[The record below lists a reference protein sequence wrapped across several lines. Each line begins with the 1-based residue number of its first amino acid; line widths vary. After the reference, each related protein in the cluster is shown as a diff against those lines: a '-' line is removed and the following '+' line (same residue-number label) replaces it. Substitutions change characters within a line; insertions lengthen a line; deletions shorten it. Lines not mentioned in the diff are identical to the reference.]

1 MNLDPQIAETI
12 VTNLKD
18 VINHEINLFNTTG
31 TIIASTD
38 RSRIGTT
45 HEGAHLAIETQRTV
59 SIDSEHQFRGAR
71 NGINVPVMFQGAAV
85 AVIGITGER
94 AEVEPFGNVIKKMTE
109 ILIREN
115 WDHVEQY
122 DRRVRIANLASI
134 LKLRQHDESLAA
146 YYASLLQIDL
156 DIPRIVLVGRV
167 HTEGGDAPDY
177 NDLYAMIHA
186 RFQSLKTS
194 FFAFI
199 ERDICMFIDARDERR
214 IPSLVAGICEDAERI
229 LGRSLIFG
237 AGRPAPYGSTYW
249 QGYDEACRAL
259 EWLAFK
265 NYDRLMRFEDMDLG
279 LMISSVP
286 RDSALQL
293 VSHVFEGLS
302 EREIEEYREIFDA
315 YVRHNGS
322 IVHCAEELYLHKNT
336 LQNRLN
342 KIAAKTGYNPRNLA
356 DHTVLTIAFMLHS
369 YYGRGTDHGDTR
381 TR

>member
-12 VTNLKD
+12 VDNLKD
-18 VINHEINLFNTTG
+18 VINHEINLFDTTG

-38 RSRIGTT
+38 RARIGTT
-45 HEGAHLAIETQRTV
+45 HEGARLAAETQQPV
-59 SIDSEHQFRGAR
+59 PIDSEHQFKGAR
-71 NGINVPVMFQGAAV
+71 HGINVPVMFQDAAV

-134 LKLRQHDESLAA
+134 LKLRHHDESLAA

-156 DIPRIVLVGRV
+156 DIPRIVLVGCARA
-167 HTEGGDAPDY
+167 EGDDAPDY
-177 NDLYAMIHA
+177 NDLYAMLHA
-186 RFQSLKTS
+186 RFQSFRTS
-194 FFAFI
+194 FFAFL
-199 ERDICMFIDARDERR
+199 ERDICMFIDARDEHRL
-214 IPSLVAGICEDAERI
+214 PSLVERISDDAERV
-229 LGRSLIFG
+229 LGHPLIFG
-237 AGRPAPYGSTYW
+237 AGRPAPYGSVYW
-249 QGYDEACRAL
+249 RSYDEACRAL

-265 NYDRLMRFEDMDLG
+265 DDDKLIRFEDMDLG
-279 LMISSVP
+279 LIISSVSQ
-286 RDSALQL
+286 DSALQL
-293 VSHVFEGLS
+293 VNHAFAGLS
-302 EREIEEYREIFDA
+302 EREIEEYQEIFEA

-322 IVHCAEELYLHKNT
+322 IVHCADELYLHKNT

-342 KIAAKTGYNPRNLA
+342 KIAAKTGYNPRDLA

-369 YYGRGTDHGDTR
+369 YYGKGTNHGDPR

>member
-18 VINHEINLFNTTG
+18 VINHEINLFDTTG

-38 RSRIGTT
+38 RSRLGTT
-45 HEGAHLAIETQRTV
+45 HEGARLAIETQRTV

-71 NGINVPVMFQGAAV
+71 NGINVPVMFQDAAV

-115 WDHVEQY
+115 WDHVVQY
-122 DRRVRIANLASI
+122 DQRVRVSNLANM
-134 LKLRQHDESLAA
+134 LKLRNHDESLAG
-146 YYASLLQIDL
+146 YYASILQIDL
-156 DIPRIVLVGRV
+156 DVPRVVVVGRF
-167 HTEGGDAPDY
+167 EGADDDTPDY
-177 NDLYAMIHA
+177 NDLYAMFHA
-186 RFQSLKTS
+186 RFQTLKTS
-194 FFAFI
+194 FFAFL
-199 ERDICMFIDARDERR
+199 ERDICMFVDARDLRR
-214 IPSLVAGICEDAERI
+214 LPSLLEGLRADAERA
-229 LGRSLIFG
+229 GGHPLIFG
-237 AGRPAPYGSTYW
+237 IGRAAMAGGDYW
-249 QGYDEACRAL
+249 RSYDEACRAI
-259 EWLAFK
+259 EWLSFEGAGHT
-265 NYDRLMRFEDMDLG
+265 MRFEDMDLG
-279 LMISSVP
+279 LMVSSVP